1 MGLNKE
7 KKARVTC
14 ITIEH
19 PPVNV
24 LGIELLRELDQE
36 LSACAADSTTDVVVL
51 GGAGT
56 RAFSAGMDIRDHTRE
71 KAPEMLDVVHK
82 VIRKLLALPQVTIA
96 AVQGVCFGGGCELAS
111 CCDFIVASE
120 DSSFA
125 TPEIHV
131 GCYPPV
137 ALARF
142 STLIG
147 YHRAAEMILTGRHYS
162 ASEALDLGLINRVFA
177 EDQFDNGLTSLLDEL
192 LSKSGAV
199 MRIALKGLRE
209 LSLRDFSGA
218 LSRSEEIYCRELLE
232 TEDVDEGVRAF
243 LEKRKP
249 SWKHR

>member
-71 KAPEMLDVVHK
+71 KVPEMLEIVHG
-82 VIRKLLALPQVTIA
+82 VIRKLLTMPQVTIA
-96 AVQGVCFGGGCELAS
+96 AVRGVCFGGGCELAS
-111 CCDFIVASE
+111 SCDFILASE
-120 DSSFA
+120 NSSFA
-125 TPEIHV
+125 TPEIQV

-147 YHRAAEMILTGRHYS
+147 YHRAAEMILTGRHYN
-162 ASEALDLGLINRVFA
+162 AREALDLGLINRIFP
-177 EDQFDNGLTSLLDEL
+177 EEQFENGLTSLLEQL

-209 LSLRDFSGA
+209 LSLRDFPSA
-218 LSRSEEIYCRELLE
+218 LSRSEEIYCRELLN
-232 TEDVDEGVRAF
+232 TEDVQEGVRAF

-249 SWKHR
+249 NWQHR